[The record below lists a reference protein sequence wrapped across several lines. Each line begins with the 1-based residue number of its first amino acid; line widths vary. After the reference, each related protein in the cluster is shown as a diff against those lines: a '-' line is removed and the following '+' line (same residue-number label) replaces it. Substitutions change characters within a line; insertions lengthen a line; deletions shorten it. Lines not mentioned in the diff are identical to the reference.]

1 MSKAK
6 TSFICQECGYETN
19 KWMGKCPE
27 CGIWNSLQEEIVQS
41 IGKGTKTDK
50 IKTPINISEIPLEG
64 EIRISSGIL
73 ELDRVLGGGIVP
85 GSFVL
90 IAGDPGIGKSTLL
103 LQVSSLLASGSGK
116 ILYISG
122 EESLNQIKMRSKRL
136 GLGSKELYIASETNI
151 NAVETYIRAMKPLL
165 IVVDS
170 IQAIYHPDMASA
182 PGSVGQVR
190 ECAAHLMRLA
200 KSSDVTIFTIGHI
213 TKDGS
218 IAGPRVLEHMVDC
231 VLYFEGERHY
241 PYRIL
246 RSVKNRFGSTNEIG
260 IFEMDEKGLKE
271 VLNPSEMLLSG
282 RPEGVSGSI
291 VVSSIEGT
299 RPILIEI
306 QALLSTT
313 TFGMPRRTATGLDYN
328 RVVLLMAVLEKRLG
342 MNLSNQ
348 DAYLNVAGGMRID
361 EPAADLGIAAAIA
374 SSFKEIKINPGTV
387 AIGEVGL
394 AGEIRGVNY
403 IESRLKE
410 AAKLGF
416 TRCVIPKDNLKG
428 LKEPDDIE
436 IIGVMN
442 LRQGL
447 EVILGG

>member
-1 MSKAK
+1 MSKIK
-6 TSFICQECGYETN
+6 TSFICQQCGYETN

-27 CGIWNSLQEEIVQS
+27 CGEWNSLQEEIVQAAGKSTRTDNIKRPIS
-41 IGKGTKTDK
+41 I
-50 IKTPINISEIPLEG
+50 NEIPLEG
-64 EIRISSGIL
+64 EVRISSGIL

-116 ILYISG
+116 VLYISG

-151 NAVETYIRAMKPLL
+151 NAVETYIRTMEPLL
-165 IVVDS
+165 VVVDS

-200 KSSDVTIFTIGHI
+200 KTSEVAIFTIGHI

-299 RPILIEI
+299 RPILIEYRRCL
-306 QALLSTT
+306 ALL
-313 TFGMPRRTATGLDYN
+313 
-328 RVVLLMAVLEKRLG
+328 LLECLEGRLP
-342 MNLSNQ
+342 
-348 DAYLNVAGGMRID
+348 V
-361 EPAADLGIAAAIA
+361 
-374 SSFKEIKINPGTV
+374 
-387 AIGEVGL
+387 
-394 AGEIRGVNY
+394 
-403 IESRLKE
+403 
-410 AAKLGF
+410 
-416 TRCVIPKDNLKG
+416 
-428 LKEPDDIE
+428 
-436 IIGVMN
+436 
-442 LRQGL
+442 
-447 EVILGG
+447 